1 MEMQRIDENGAVGL
15 AGATHDR
22 LGLRQRANRTPAHEL
37 QIDTQAELLREV
49 AEISEM
55 RSEADRI
62 VVIPRCNDR
71 HRAKV
76 GCGFEQARERR
87 NIDARCE
94 LNELDLVQA
103 HPLAGERPFE
113 LTVRVRSHPR
123 RIGRSAGSHGDHAQ
137 ADEAEAGT
145 RGLGRKRDRRKV
157 QCRQMS
163 KAEIRHG

>member
-1 MEMQRIDENGAVGL
+1 MLARAAMASVLPPARPFSANSANAISRISRLVRSRSRRR
-15 AGATHDR
+15 AG
-22 LGLRQRANRTPAHEL
+22 G
-37 QIDTQAELLREV
+37 
-49 AEISEM
+49 
-55 RSEADRI
+55 
-62 VVIPRCNDR
+62 
-71 HRAKV
+71 
-76 GCGFEQARERR
+76 GFEQARERR